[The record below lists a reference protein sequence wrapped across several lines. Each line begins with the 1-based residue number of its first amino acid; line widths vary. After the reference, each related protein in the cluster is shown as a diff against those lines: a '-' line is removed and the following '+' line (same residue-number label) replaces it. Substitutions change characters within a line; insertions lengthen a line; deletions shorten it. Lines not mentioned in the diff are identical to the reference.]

1 MFVVSLLHFLH
12 ERIEYSLALAHHLP
26 QVPAPINQA
35 GAPWPQRGRAVL
47 DGTPSSI
54 ICSFPWRS
62 DTTPPHPLL
71 FMGRILMYHLG
82 TKPHVK
88 TYKMFYFTEP
98 VAPGAAA
105 RPVWGLLLK
114 PIMFNGRFIYKR
126 VHGPMYPNLLTL
138 LKMWFKQKYFI
149 LSCSI
154 LSLHWS

>member
-1 MFVVSLLHFLH
+1 MYSGPKTLHPTIAAYQHNIINNIFFLKQVYANNVFVVSLLHFLH

-105 RPVWGLLLK
+105 RPVWG
-114 PIMFNGRFIYKR
+114 FAFEAYY
-126 VHGPMYPNLLTL
+126 V
-138 LKMWFKQKYFI
+138 
-149 LSCSI
+149 
-154 LSLHWS
+154 